1 MQENSVTSKERKK
14 KTFKMPG
21 AYTVLFI
28 IILVMTILTWL
39 IPAGKYDIDA
49 NGNLIAGTYQRV
61 TSNPQGIWDA
71 FKAPIIGMIGN
82 DKTAGAIPVSLFIL
96 IIGGFLG
103 VVNETKV
110 LDIGIATI
118 IKKNKGRETKV
129 MILLLILFALG
140 GTSYGMFEE
149 SIAFLPLI
157 IPVML
162 GAGFDVLTGISIVFL
177 GVSAGILASTV
188 NPFSVGVASATAG
201 ISPGDGL
208 NWRLVLLVIVL
219 LITITFVHRYA
230 MKVKNDPGQ
239 SLLHNQRPEEA
250 FIAKSY
256 TTEIIPMN
264 KNQKMI
270 LILFVLT
277 FVIMILG
284 LIPWTDINPSFT
296 FFNSLSTSIK
306 NVPLL
311 GNLLGSDLPPL
322 GTWYF
327 VEMSTL
333 FFMMTLVIGRV
344 NHMNESEIMDSF
356 FVGLKDLVTVAMVVA
371 VARGI
376 QVVMNEG
383 QITATILHFG
393 EIHLS
398 GLSPVA
404 FTLMTYLFY
413 IPMAFLIPS
422 TSGLASA
429 TIGILTPLGEF
440 IGVSSSVVI
449 MAYQCA
455 SGIVYLVTPTSAV
468 LVGSLAIGKVEY
480 SIWLKY
486 IWKYVLIIFLVTC
499 LVLIAMTSFR
509 R

>member
-28 IILVMTILTWL
+28 IILVMTTLTWL

-219 LITITFVHRYA
+219 LITIIFVHKYA
-230 MKVKNDPGQ
+230 MKVKNDPSQ

-296 FFNSLSTSIK
+296 FL
-306 NVPLL
+306 
-311 GNLLGSDLPPL
+311 
-322 GTWYF
+322 
-327 VEMSTL
+327 TL
-333 FFMMTLVIGRV
+333 
-344 NHMNESEIMDSF
+344 
-356 FVGLKDLVTVAMVVA
+356 
-371 VARGI
+371 
-376 QVVMNEG
+376 
-383 QITATILHFG
+383 
-393 EIHLS
+393 
-398 GLSPVA
+398 
-404 FTLMTYLFY
+404 
-413 IPMAFLIPS
+413 
-422 TSGLASA
+422 
-429 TIGILTPLGEF
+429 
-440 IGVSSSVVI
+440 
-449 MAYQCA
+449 
-455 SGIVYLVTPTSAV
+455 
-468 LVGSLAIGKVEY
+468 
-480 SIWLKY
+480 
-486 IWKYVLIIFLVTC
+486 
-499 LVLIAMTSFR
+499 
-509 R
+509 